1 MGRSRGLVASA
12 EDDPS
17 QRSKRRRIAAS
28 GDNLESGAS
37 GTSEGKRALYHCNY
51 CNKDISGTIRIKCA
65 KCPDF
70 DLCVECFS
78 VGVEVTPHKSNHPYR
93 VMDNLSFPLIHP
105 DWNADEEILLLEG
118 VEMYGLGNWAEVAEH
133 VGTKTKTQCYD
144 HYMMAYMNS
153 PCYPLPDMSH
163 VIGKTKAELLAMAKV
178 HGEGKKGFS
187 AYGDAILSKPA
198 KEESSISPLRIKV
211 EDVNKDTLTEGRSPS
226 SFAAEGENGEG
237 KANGISGNTS
247 MNASAGAEKKASNA
261 LQVKEGS
268 EGLVTGSP
276 ALGEDSHTN
285 RSIGG
290 KKPKPSEEDGPPM
303 MELSG
308 YNPKRQE
315 FDPEYDND
323 AELPLAEMEF
333 KDNDSETDREL
344 KLRML
349 HIYLFRLD
357 ERKRRKDFILER
369 DLLHSKPLD
378 KTLSKEERELYQR
391 CRVFMRF
398 HSQEE
403 HNALLDGLNM
413 ERKLRQRIE
422 ELQEYRAAG
431 CHTLAEGEQYAA
443 EKRKRES
450 EANTKKSKESGQL
463 VASAKVTQRT
473 NRSINRERGE
483 GDGSP
488 GGMAENQKTKS
499 GTGQALLGNNTCSA
513 TAGQKGTK
521 RSLVRWDI
529 TGLPGAELLTETEQ
543 DLCIQNRLHPAHY
556 LKMKE
561 VLMLES
567 LKGSPVKRS
576 DAYRYFKVDP
586 SKVDK
591 VYDLLARMGWIQGEE
606 LAPI

>member
-1 MGRSRGLVASA
+1 MGRSRGVLAA
-12 EDDPS
+12 TEDDPT
-17 QRSKRRRIAAS
+17 QRSKRRRVAS
-28 GDNLESGAS
+28 GGDNLDGGTS
-37 GTSEGKRALYHCNY
+37 GTNEGKRALYHCNY

-65 KCPDF
+65 TCPDF

-78 VGVEVTPHKSNHPYR
+78 VGAEVTPHKSNHPYR

-118 VEMYGLGNWAEVAEH
+118 VEMYGLGNWSEVADH
-133 VGTKTKTQCYD
+133 VGTKTQSQCYD
-144 HYMMAYMNS
+144 HYMMAYMKS

-163 VIGKTKAELLAMAKV
+163 VIGKTKAELLNMAKV
-178 HGEGKKGFS
+178 HAEGKKGFS
-187 AYGDAILSKPA
+187 AYGDPSLSKPP
-198 KEESSISPLRIKV
+198 KEEPSVSPLRIKV
-211 EDVNKDTLTEGRSPS
+211 EDVNKDSLAEGRSPS
-226 SFAAEGENGEG
+226 NSIAEREISEK
-237 KANGISGNTS
+237 KANNLRGNGT
-247 MNASAGAEKKASNA
+247 GKKASNA
-261 LQVKEGS
+261 VQVKEGS
-268 EGLVTGSP
+268 NGLVAGSP
-276 ALGEDSHTN
+276 ALTEDPLTN

-290 KKPKPSEEDGPPM
+290 KKPKTSGEDGSPLL
-303 MELSG
+303 ELSG

-333 KDNDSETDREL
+333 KDNDSETDHEL

-349 HIYLFRLD
+349 RIYLSRLD

-369 DLLHSKPLD
+369 DLLHSRPLE
-378 KTLSKEERELYQR
+378 KMLSKEEKELYQR

-413 ERKLRQRIE
+413 ERKLRQRIQ

-443 EKRKRES
+443 EKKKREA
-450 EANTKKSKESGQL
+450 EASQKKSKESCQL
-463 VASAKVTQRT
+463 AASGKVAQRA
-473 NRSINRERGE
+473 NRTTNRERGE

-488 GGMAENQKTKS
+488 GGMVDNQKIKS
-499 GTGQALLGNNTCSA
+499 TAGQAPVGNNTCPA
-513 TAGQKGTK
+513 AAGQKGAK
-521 RSLVRWDI
+521 KSLIQWDI
-529 TGLPGAELLTETEQ
+529 MGFPGVELLSDTERE
-543 DLCIQNRLHPAHY
+543 LCTQNRLLPAQY

-567 LKGSPVKRS
+567 LQGSSVKRS
-576 DAYRYFKVDP
+576 DAYRFFKVDQA
-586 SKVDK
+586 KVDK
-591 VYDLLARMGWIQGEE
+591 VYDLLSRMGWIQGEE
-606 LAPI
+606 